1 MINIITIMIIIKIIV
16 KYIHDN
22 SRSAASQLGSRVTAV
37 VHIAAN
43 EQRRAREKS
52 VTFTP
57 PVLIPGY
64 VNTNVFVSP
73 APHTHKS
80 EPDTFDRYYL
90 SRAPGRASCVS
101 PPLFPLRASS

>member
-16 KYIHDN
+16 KYIHNN
-22 SRSAASQLGSRVTAV
+22 SRSAASQLGSRVTV